1 MLAPTSPCAPAAR
14 RGSSPINCTG
24 NLEAGYYIRLFSYPH
39 PHPRL
44 HCLPDIL
51 HRIRIVDDVVL
62 FRCPDIGMPHKFA
75 DHLGRHAVPVQ
86 FTRKCLADFVRVE
99 TRDIT
104 EDTNPVERAVN
115 RMGEYHVNAV
125 IGEVWRGVTHPV
137 MPFFQFRQDVDGLQD
152 QRDAP
157 HGV

>member
-1 MLAPTSPCAPAAR
+1 MSTYVGV
-14 RGSSPINCTG
+14 GSSPINCTG

-39 PHPRL
+39 THPRL

-62 FRCPDIGMPHKFA
+62 FRCPDIVMPHKFA

-99 TRDIT
+99 TRDTT

-137 MPFFQFRQDVDGLQD
+137 MPFFQFRQDVDGLPD